1 MTFILLSLFPI
12 LFYIHFR
19 RLDSNKLQYLPK
31 DCLDK
36 IPKLMKIKL
45 DKNPW
50 HCDCNAIYLARF
62 LREHHAK
69 LWNGIGGVPICL
81 GPGNEILKFH

>member
-1 MTFILLSLFPI
+1 MICDC
-12 LFYIHFR
+12 FR

-36 IPKLMKIKL
+36 IPQLTKIKL

-50 HCDCNAIYLARF
+50 HCDCQAIYLARF
-62 LREHHAK
+62 LREHYTK
-69 LWNGIGGVPICL
+69 LWNGIAGGPICL
-81 GPGNEILKFH
+81 GPGERTISCPITCLILRFL